1 MTFGSLRVTIP
12 FITLALTASPLPAQP
27 AQPAQPEGDRVY
39 AVQPGDMLEISVW
52 NEAELQKEVLVGPDG
67 GISFPLA
74 GEMTAVGK
82 SIVDLR
88 QEVAERL
95 SRYIAE
101 PIVTVTVS
109 QVLGNKIYVIGQVV
123 RPGGIVM
130 NPRIDVMQALS
141 MAGGTTAFAALN
153 DIVILRRQGGRQAA
167 IRFRYDEVSTGRSL
181 EQNILL
187 QSGDVVVV
195 P

>member
-1 MTFGSLRVTIP
+1 MRFERLLTTV
-12 FITLALTASPLPAQP
+12 ALIAFAQP
-27 AQPAQPEGDRVY
+27 AQVSAQQAQEDAQDGDRVY
-39 AVQPGDMLEISVW
+39 TVQPGDMLEISVW
-52 NEAELQKEVLVGPDG
+52 NEPELQKEVLVAPDG

-74 GEMTAVGK
+74 GEMTAVGR
-82 SIVDLR
+82 SVIELR
-88 QEVAERL
+88 QEVTERL

-109 QVLGNKIYVIGQVV
+109 QILGNKIYVLGQVV
-123 RPGGIVM
+123 RAGEFVV
-130 NPRIDVMQALS
+130 NPRVDVMQALS

-153 DIVILRRQGGRQAA
+153 DIVILRRQGDRQIA
-167 IRFRYDEVSTGRSL
+167 IPFRYGEVSTGRNL
-181 EQNILL
+181 QQNIVL